1 MKSGKD
7 FDPIETREWI
17 ESLDDVI
24 DDQGT
29 DRASF
34 LLNELAKHL
43 MDKGAVPSYNLT
55 TPFKNTISPENEAMI
70 PGDLFMEEELD
81 HLLDG
86 MLLLQCLEQTKT
98 MMSSADILQLFL
110 QQQCFMTLALLF
122 LGDKKEK

>member
-1 MKSGKD
+1 MKSDKD

-43 MDKGAVPSYNLT
+43 SLIH
-55 TPFKNTISPENEAMI
+55 ISSPR
-70 PGDLFMEEELD
+70 DY
-81 HLLDG
+81 
-86 MLLLQCLEQTKT
+86 
-98 MMSSADILQLFL
+98 
-110 QQQCFMTLALLF
+110 
-122 LGDKKEK
+122 

>member
-55 TPFKNTISPENEAMI
+55 TPFKNTISPENEA
-70 PGDLFMEEELD
+70 G
-81 HLLDG
+81 LLYTSPSPRDQLG
-86 MLLLQCLEQTKT
+86 SRMP
-98 MMSSADILQLFL
+98 SSA
-110 QQQCFMTLALLF
+110 
-122 LGDKKEK
+122 

>member
-55 TPFKNTISPENEAMI
+55 TPFKNTISPENEACLLYTS
-70 PGDLFMEEELD
+70 PSPRDVEESR
-81 HLLDG
+81 
-86 MLLLQCLEQTKT
+86 MP
-98 MMSSADILQLFL
+98 SSA
-110 QQQCFMTLALLF
+110 
-122 LGDKKEK
+122 

>member
-43 MDKGAVPSYNLT
+43 MDKGCLLYTSPS
-55 TPFKNTISPENEAMI
+55 PR
-70 PGDLFMEEELD
+70 DDELSR
-81 HLLDG
+81 
-86 MLLLQCLEQTKT
+86 MP
-98 MMSSADILQLFL
+98 SSA
-110 QQQCFMTLALLF
+110 
-122 LGDKKEK
+122 